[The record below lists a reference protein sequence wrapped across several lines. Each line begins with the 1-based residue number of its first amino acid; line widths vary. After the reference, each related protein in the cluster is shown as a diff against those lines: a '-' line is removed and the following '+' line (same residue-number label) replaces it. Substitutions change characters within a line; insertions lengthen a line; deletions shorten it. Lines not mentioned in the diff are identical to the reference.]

1 MKEEIIAKYESY
13 IREID
18 SVQTE
23 EEEILLEVYTEI
35 LNDLRK
41 I

>member
-13 IREID
+13 IREIEC
-18 SVQTE
+18 VQTKE
-23 EEEILLEVYTEI
+23 DEVLLEAYIEI
-35 LNDLRK
+35 LNDLRL